1 MRATA
6 AAIVGACVLVSLGDR
21 PAADSPASAVVSA
34 CHISPIVDDLDR
46 TARFY
51 HDLLGMD
58 LMPPPPPGPLPVDSD
73 PGHLLLHGI
82 PGARLR
88 FIQAR
93 IPGVRCGIE
102 LVELTNI
109 DRHAIHRAPADPGSV
124 TLVLTVR
131 DLDSVFE
138 ALRRANVPVVTS
150 GGAPLSI
157 GGTRPRRAVW
167 VQDPDGHFVELE
179 QLKAALPTT
188 VPASSNVIGIGLRL
202 TVADLDQSVA
212 FYERLLNIRGTAG
225 PLENDRDRL
234 ALAGLPLSG
243 KVRTAMVSIPG
254 SSRTLELIEFRG
266 VPPAA
271 TAAPSRVQDPGSY
284 RLQLTFRHIDAALAV
299 LAESGLR
306 TISTGG
312 GPVRMTFGGGR
323 PWQLAIV
330 PDPSNLFLIVQ
341 QAP

>member
-1 MRATA
+1 M
-6 AAIVGACVLVSLGDR
+6 LVTLGDR
-21 PAADSPASAVVSA
+21 PAADSPASAVVNA
-34 CHISPIVDDLDR
+34 CHVSPIVDDLDR

-58 LMPPPPPGPLPVDSD
+58 LMPPPPPGSLPVDTD
-73 PGHLLLHGI
+73 PGHLLLHGM

-102 LVELTNI
+102 LVELANI
-109 DRHAIHRAPADPGSV
+109 DRHAIRRAPADPGSV

-138 ALRRANVPVVTS
+138 ALKRASVPVVTS
-150 GGAPLSI
+150 GGAPLWI
-157 GGTRPRRAVW
+157 GGTRPHRAVR
-167 VQDPDGHFVELE
+167 VQDPDGQFVELE
-179 QLKAALPTT
+179 QLKTALPTT
-188 VPASSNVIGIGLRL
+188 VPAASNVIGISLRL

-212 FYERLLNIRGTAG
+212 FYERLLSIRGTAG
-225 PLENDRDRL
+225 PFENDRDRL
-234 ALAGLPLSG
+234 ALAGLPPSG
-243 KVRTAMVSIPG
+243 QVRTAMVPIPG
-254 SSRTLELIEFRG
+254 SSRTLELIQFRG
-266 VPPAA
+266 VPSAA

-284 RLQLTFRHIDAALAV
+284 RLQLTFRDIDAALAV
-299 LAESGLR
+299 LAGSGLR